1 MISVDQQQSRKK
13 SSLKETGGDGKDL
26 NGEVLE
32 LKNDVQVL
40 KQGNYEEML
49 GLKSVKLRLQEL
61 EAENRVLR
69 ERGRNS
75 PEEKSATKLSQM
87 LDTYTTENA
96 RLIERIAHLEDE
108 LLAVTKEKNSFIET
122 LALLQDELNLSE
134 RRRHDSDK

>member
-1 MISVDQQQSRKK
+1 
-13 SSLKETGGDGKDL
+13 
-26 NGEVLE
+26 
-32 LKNDVQVL
+32 
-40 KQGNYEEML
+40 ML

-69 ERGRNS
+69 ECGRHG
-75 PEEKSATKLSQM
+75 PEEESATKLSQM